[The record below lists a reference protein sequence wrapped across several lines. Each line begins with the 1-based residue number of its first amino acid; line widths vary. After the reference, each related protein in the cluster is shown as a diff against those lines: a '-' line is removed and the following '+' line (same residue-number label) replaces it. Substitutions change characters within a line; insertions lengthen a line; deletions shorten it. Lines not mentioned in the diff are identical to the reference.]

1 MKIVDVRCVILGKSP
16 IVRVMTDVGIDGY
29 SEIWSNQKFPVT
41 IIEHFKQFI
50 IGEDPTNVQRL
61 MGKLRRRGGAK
72 PWGTGV
78 SAIEIALWDL
88 AGKASGVPVHTLLGG
103 KLRDRVRA
111 YNGGVRPV
119 PLRGF
124 EPEHYADVVR
134 GMKSAPEGFT
144 LMKYHLAFHG
154 PMSEELP
161 GFFYSEPRT
170 GPGQL
175 SRGKVTQRGLEHVVE
190 CVAAM
195 KEVLGSQ
202 IDLALDLGPGWMLPD
217 AIQLAR
223 ALEPFRPAWLE
234 DMLTGASTPYV
245 DVEGYR
251 ALSAATISPIHT
263 GEHIYLRENFRE
275 LIATR
280 AVSIIGPDP
289 NDVGGIAEL
298 KWIAE
303 FADLFGVMVAP
314 HGIWDGVL
322 GLAAHI
328 QLGATLPDNYIGFEY
343 PLASHDWWYDIVE
356 GLPDRIVREGLI
368 EVPSE
373 PGMGVNLIP
382 SLARL
387 HLSDIDGTFFD

>member
-1 MKIVDVRCVILGKSP
+1 M
-16 IVRVMTDVGIDGY
+16 RVTTDAGIDGY
-29 SEIWSNQKFPVT
+29 GQIWSNQPFPVW
-41 IIEHFKQFI
+41 IIDYFKQFI
-50 IGEDPTNVQRL
+50 LGEDPTNIESVML
-61 MGKLRRRGGAK
+61 KIRRRGGVK

-88 AGKASGVPVHTLLGG
+88 AGKAIGVPVHALLGG
-103 KLRDRVRA
+103 KVRDRVRA
-111 YNGGVRPV
+111 YNGGVIPS

-124 EPEHYADVVR
+124 EPEDYAEVIR
-134 GMKSAPEGFT
+134 GMKSAAEGFT

-161 GFFYSEPRT
+161 NFFYSEPRG

-195 KEVLGSQ
+195 RDVLGNE
-202 IDLALDLGPGWMLPD
+202 IDLALDLGPGWMLAD
-217 AIQLAR
+217 AIQLAH

-251 ALSAATISPIHT
+251 MLSNSTICPIHT
-263 GEHIYLRENFRE
+263 GEHIYLRENFKE
-275 LIATR
+275 LIATK
-280 AVSIIGPDP
+280 AVSVIGPDP

-303 FADLFGVMVAP
+303 LADLYGVMVAP

-322 GLAAHI
+322 SLGAQI
-328 QLGATLPDNYIGFEY
+328 QLAATLPDNYIAFEY
-343 PLASHDWWYDIVE
+343 PTAKHDWWYDIVE
-356 GLPDRIVREGLI
+356 GLPTPIVSGGLI
-368 EVPSE
+368 EVPDR
-373 PGMGVNLIP
+373 PGMGVSIIP
-382 SLARL
+382 ALART
-387 HLSDIDGTFFD
+387 HLSDRDGAFFD